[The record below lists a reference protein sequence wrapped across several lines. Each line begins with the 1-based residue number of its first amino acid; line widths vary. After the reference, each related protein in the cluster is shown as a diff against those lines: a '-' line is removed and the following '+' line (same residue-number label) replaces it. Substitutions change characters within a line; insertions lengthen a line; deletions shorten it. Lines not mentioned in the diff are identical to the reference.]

1 MCGCSEISA
10 ETINQKE
17 KEVVAACMTYVP
29 GETVRIIR
37 TDSLS
42 ANKSKERAAALADML
57 IHAQFSPPGQHS
69 YIGDVKKWFYPLVKG
84 AAILLR
90 SRPAAPRS
98 AWYSACEYQLD
109 CMWTEAQRLHSSDST
124 AVTRDQDSNEPAK
137 VNQMSRIVQ
146 SSSRRA
152 GFSSMRGR

>member
-1 MCGCSEISA
+1 MRGCSEISA

-17 KEVVAACMTYVP
+17 KEVVAACMTYSP

-37 TDSLS
+37 TGSLS
-42 ANKSKERAAALADML
+42 AIKSKERAAALADML

-69 YIGDVKKWFYPLVKG
+69 YIGDVEKWFYPLVKG

-98 AWYSACEYQLD
+98 AWYSACEYRLD
-109 CMWTEAQRLHSSDST
+109 CMWTEAQRLHSSDARSGF
-124 AVTRDQDSNEPAK
+124 E
-137 VNQMSRIVQ
+137 
-146 SSSRRA
+146 RA
-152 GFSSMRGR
+152 GKGKPDALRG